1 MLSNLKLMALSAK
14 CALRRFFTKENGDVN
29 VVSIVVLIGIA
40 VVLAII
46 FRNTISSL
54 IGELLDTISGN
65 ARDAVKNGSGSG
77 GGGGG
82 AGGAGGAGG
91 GGGGG

>member
-46 FRNTISSL
+46 FRNTISDL
-54 IGELLDTISGN
+54 IGQLLETISGN
-65 ARDAVKNGSGSG
+65 AKDAIKNGGGSSGGSG

-82 AGGAGGAGG
+82 GG
-91 GGGGG
+91 G

>member
-46 FRNTISSL
+46 FRDAISSL
-54 IGELLDTISGN
+54 IEDLLDTIRGN
-65 ARDAVKNGSGSG
+65 AEGAIANGE
-77 GGGGG
+77 
-82 AGGAGGAGG
+82 GG
-91 GGGGG
+91 GGGGGGGGG

>member
-1 MLSNLKLMALSAK
+1 MLSNLKLMALIAK

-46 FRNTISSL
+46 FRDAISSL
-54 IGELLDTISGN
+54 IEDLLDTIRGN
-65 ARDAVKNGSGSG
+65 AEGAIANGE
-77 GGGGG
+77 
-82 AGGAGGAGG
+82 GG
-91 GGGGG
+91 GGGGGGG

>member
-46 FRNTISSL
+46 FRDAISSL
-54 IGELLDTISGN
+54 IEDLLDTIRGN
-65 ARDAVKNGSGSG
+65 AEGAIAKGEG

-82 AGGAGGAGG
+82 
-91 GGGGG
+91 

>member
-1 MLSNLKLMALSAK
+1 MLSNLKLMAISAK

-46 FRNTISSL
+46 FRDAISSL
-54 IGELLDTISGN
+54 IEDLLDTIRGN
-65 ARDAVKNGSGSG
+65 AEGAVKSG
-77 GGGGG
+77 GG
-82 AGGAGGAGG
+82 
-91 GGGGG
+91 

>member
-46 FRNTISSL
+46 FRDAISSL
-54 IGELLDTISGN
+54 IEDLLDTIKGN
-65 ARDAVKNGSGSG
+65 AEGAIANGE
-77 GGGGG
+77 
-82 AGGAGGAGG
+82 GG
-91 GGGGG
+91 GGGGGGGG

>member
-40 VVLAII
+40 VALAII
-46 FRNTISSL
+46 FRNTISDL
-54 IGELLDTISGN
+54 IGQLLETISGN
-65 ARDAVKNGSGSG
+65 AKDAIKNGGGSG
-77 GGGGG
+77 
-82 AGGAGGAGG
+82 GGAGG
-91 GGGGG
+91 GGGGGGGG